1 MKLNKRYARS
11 FKSNMSFYVSS
22 TVLTITTLFL
32 FFMMN
37 LGGHG
42 ILDFGEKFFSE
53 HHREDANFSTYLQIS
68 DERVAELE
76 EKYDVVLE
84 PQWFTNIDTDGI
96 TSRVFKKSHKINLYE
111 VTVGS
116 DVSSDNEIVISEGYA
131 VANDIEVGDTITVGD
146 KDYNIVGFMQR
157 PDYLYMLQN
166 ESDAYKNVTTFFLA
180 YMTDA
185 EYDRI
190 SSGNCFYSVQYNKEN
205 SVDFRKEV
213 NDSFYLRSYSTAS
226 DNFRIE
232 MVDMQAE
239 MFISI
244 SYIILVVMPAIVVIL
259 VSIIISRKVKSEQK
273 MIGTLSAMGYTKGQL
288 MCHYAGFAVVPGVLG
303 GIFSEV
309 FALIFAQPFGEM
321 CLQVY
326 EPMRIECHIDPMAA
340 VLAVI
345 VPTLMYTLAALWAVS
360 RLLKKDTVLLLN
372 GNSDKD
378 KAALR
383 KMLVGKK
390 VSFRIKY
397 AVRSL
402 IGNPGR
408 TFVVFTGIFLG
419 SYISL
424 LGFSFLDAME
434 NTGDNMGEAL
444 GTYRYQYVLNELAQD
459 GDYDGETLLMSTVE
473 LENGKQLTF
482 MGVGENNPYLTL
494 TDIDG
499 KPVNLKDGFYIT
511 NVVAKLQGIA
521 KDDEIVIL
529 NPFTLEKK
537 SIQVAGII
545 DSDIQSTIFTDRASA
560 AELLE
565 MDASAGNVIMS
576 DKALAIP
583 DDKLLQTIKKEDARE
598 QYDNMTSQM
607 DIMIYIVIILGAV
620 ICISAVYVAVNM
632 LVTENSANIS
642 MLKVLGYDDKNIN
655 RIVLRVNH
663 IVLPIGYLAAI
674 PLVYASADWMFRYLA
689 EFIGAII
696 KTYISPK
703 SFIYTMILVLISY
716 FGSLLLI
723 RHKVSKV
730 NMVESLKDNRE

>member
-1 MKLNKRYARS
+1 MNLRKRYSRS

-22 TVLTITTLFL
+22 TILTIVTLFL

-53 HHREDANFSTYLQIS
+53 HHREDANFSTYLQIG
-68 DERVAELE
+68 DERLAELE
-76 EKYDVVLE
+76 EKYDLVLE
-84 PQWFTNIDTDGI
+84 PQWFTNIDTDG
-96 TSRVFKKSHKINLYE
+96 TTTRVFKKSHKINLYE
-111 VTVGS
+111 VTVGRDVGS
-116 DVSSDNEIVISEGYA
+116 DDEIVISEGYA
-131 VANDIEVGDTITVGD
+131 VANDVKIGDTIKVGD
-146 KDYNIVGFMQR
+146 KEYTTVGFIQR

-190 SSGNCFYSVQYNKEN
+190 ASGNCFYSVRYSKDN

-213 NDSFYLRSYSTAS
+213 NDSFYLRSYSNAE
-226 DNFRIE
+226 DNFRIL

-244 SYIILVVMPAIVVIL
+244 SYIILVVMPVIVVIL

-273 MIGTLSAMGYTKGQL
+273 MIGTLSALGYTKWQL
-288 MCHYAGFAVVPGVLG
+288 MRHYAGFAVVPGVLG
-303 GIFSEV
+303 GIFSVV
-309 FALIFAQPFGEM
+309 FALVFAQPFGKL
-321 CLQVY
+321 CLQDY
-326 EPMRIECHIDPMAA
+326 EPMRIECHIDPLAA
-340 VLAVI
+340 VLAII
-345 VPTLMYTLAALWAVS
+345 VPTLMYTLAALQAV
-360 RLLKKDTVLLLN
+360 RKLLKKETVLLLN

-378 KAALR
+378 KATFR
-383 KMLVGKK
+383 KLLVGKK

-402 IGNPGR
+402 LGNPGR

-424 LGFSFLDAME
+424 LGFSFLDAMQH
-434 NTGDNMGEAL
+434 TGDNMGDAL

-482 MGVGENNPYLTL
+482 MGVGENNPYLSL
-494 TDIDG
+494 TDIEGNSVD
-499 KPVNLKDGFYIT
+499 LKDGFFIT
-511 NVVAKLQGIA
+511 NVAAKLQGIA
-521 KDDEIVIL
+521 KDDEIVLL
-529 NPFTLEKK
+529 NPFSLEQK
-537 SIQVAGII
+537 SIRVAGII
-545 DSDIQSTIFTDRASA
+545 DTDLQSTIFTDRERA
-560 AELLE
+560 AELLD

-576 DKALAIP
+576 DKALTIP
-583 DDKLLQTIKKEDARE
+583 DDKLLQTIKKEDAKE
-598 QYDNMTSQM
+598 QYENMTGQM
-607 DIMIYIVIILGAV
+607 DIMIYAVIVLGAV

-632 LVTENSANIS
+632 LVTESSANIS
-642 MLKVLGYDDKNIN
+642 MLKVLGYDDKKIN

-663 IVLPIGYLAAI
+663 VMLPIGYLAAI
-674 PLVYASADWMFRYLA
+674 LPVYASADWMFRYLA
-689 EFIGAII
+689 EFIGSII
-696 KTYISPK
+696 KTYISPA
-703 SFIYTMILVLISY
+703 SFVYTILLVLASY

-730 NMVESLKDNRE
+730 DMVESLKDNRE